1 MIRNLKLNK
10 KAAAILL
17 AASMSCGLV
26 GCGETEMS
34 SPNIYDTIDTNTDSD
49 SLTNGYRQVKSVDG
63 EDFDLV
69 IDFDV
74 EDRKG
79 LIQHIKKKVEG
90 EFLEYNIDITL
101 DNDISD

>member
-63 EDFDLV
+63 EDFDLAV
-69 IDFDV
+69 TCYINPLDPSDG
-74 EDRKG
+74 KKT
-79 LIQHIKKKVEG
+79 IKYKAIMEEKYES
-90 EFLEYNIDITL
+90 
-101 DNDISD
+101 ISFSRTEI

>member
-49 SLTNGYRQVKSVDG
+49 SLTNG
-63 EDFDLV
+63 
-69 IDFDV
+69 
-74 EDRKG
+74 
-79 LIQHIKKKVEG
+79 
-90 EFLEYNIDITL
+90 
-101 DNDISD
+101 